1 MSNSIR
7 VIRLGLA
14 ATLVVGGIS
23 IADDAREL
31 TWDDLIP
38 DAATIE
44 QPADSELRA
53 EEEPVDVV
61 ERDGQ
66 GPVDHGSGE
75 DDLLEEA
82 FSWPGYPT
90 GVVEELNGALVKL
103 PGFVV
108 PLEVSEEGKVSEFLL
123 VPYFGAC
130 IHFPP
135 PPANQIVYITA
146 KEPID
151 LESTWEPIW
160 ATGELKTEFRDTD
173 LAYAGYTMAVQTT
186 EVYEY

>member
-1 MSNSIR
+1 MTNSNR
-7 VIRLGLA
+7 VIRRGLA
-14 ATLVVGGIS
+14 VTLLLSGIA

-38 DAATIE
+38 EAEIIE
-44 QPADSELRA
+44 QA
-53 EEEPVDVV
+53 
-61 ERDGQ
+61 
-66 GPVDHGSGE
+66 
-75 DDLLEEA
+75 
-82 FSWPGYPT
+82 YPM

-108 PLEVSEEGKVSEFLL
+108 PLEVSTEGKVSEFLL

-146 KEPID
+146 QEPID

-160 ATGELKTEFRDTD
+160 ATGELKTEFRETG
-173 LAYAGYTMAVQTT
+173 LAYAGYTMVAQAT

>member
-1 MSNSIR
+1 MSISNR

-14 ATLVVGGIS
+14 VTLLLGGIA

-38 DAATIE
+38 ASEATE
-44 QPADSELRA
+44 QPGNNSFDPFAM
-53 EEEPVDVV
+53 P
-61 ERDGQ
+61 
-66 GPVDHGSGE
+66 
-75 DDLLEEA
+75 A
-82 FSWPGYPT
+82 FPT
-90 GVVEELNGALVKL
+90 GVVEELNGVLVKI

-130 IHFPP
+130 IHYPP

-146 KEPID
+146 EEPMD

-160 ATGELKTEFRDTD
+160 ATGELKTEFRESL
-173 LAYAGYTMAVQTT
+173 LAYSGYTMTAQAI
-186 EVYEY
+186 EIYEY

>member
-1 MSNSIR
+1 MTNPNR
-7 VIRLGLA
+7 VIWRALA
-14 ATLVVGGIS
+14 ATLVLSGIA

-31 TWDDLIP
+31 NWDDLIP
-38 DAATIE
+38 EAEMME
-44 QPADSELRA
+44 QA
-53 EEEPVDVV
+53 
-61 ERDGQ
+61 
-66 GPVDHGSGE
+66 
-75 DDLLEEA
+75 
-82 FSWPGYPT
+82 YPM
-90 GVVEELNGALVKL
+90 GVVEELNGALVKI

-108 PLEVSEEGKVSEFLL
+108 PLEVSTEGKVSEFLL

-146 KEPID
+146 EKPID

-160 ATGELKTEFRDTD
+160 ATGELRTEFRETG
-173 LAYAGYTMAVQTT
+173 LAYAGYTMVAQAT

>member
-1 MSNSIR
+1 MTNPNRITR
-7 VIRLGLA
+7 RALA
-14 ATLVVGGIS
+14 VALLLSGIA

-38 DAATIE
+38 EAEMIE
-44 QPADSELRA
+44 QA
-53 EEEPVDVV
+53 
-61 ERDGQ
+61 
-66 GPVDHGSGE
+66 
-75 DDLLEEA
+75 
-82 FSWPGYPT
+82 YPM
-90 GVVEELNGALVKL
+90 GVVEELNGALVKI

-108 PLEVSEEGKVSEFLL
+108 PLEVSTEGKVSEFLL

-146 KEPID
+146 QEPID

-160 ATGELKTEFRDTD
+160 ATGELRTEFRETG
-173 LAYAGYTMAVQTT
+173 LAYAGYTMLAQAT

>member
-1 MSNSIR
+1 MTNPNRIIR
-7 VIRLGLA
+7 RALAVTLLLGGA
-14 ATLVVGGIS
+14 A

-38 DAATIE
+38 EAGGIE
-44 QPADSELRA
+44 QPGNSELGTD
-53 EEEPVDVV
+53 ENLVD
-61 ERDGQ
+61 G
-66 GPVDHGSGE
+66 G
-75 DDLLEEA
+75 A
-82 FSWPGYPT
+82 FSLPVFPT
-90 GVVEELNGALVKL
+90 GVVEELDGALVKI

-108 PLEVSEEGKVSEFLL
+108 PLEVSTEGKVSEFLL

-146 KEPID
+146 EEPID

-160 ATGELKTEFRDTD
+160 ATGELKTEFRETG
-173 LAYAGYTMAVQTT
+173 LAYAGYTMVAEST

>member
-1 MSNSIR
+1 MTNSMRIIR
-7 VIRLGLA
+7 RGLA
-14 ATLVVGGIS
+14 VTLLLSGMS

-38 DAATIE
+38 DAGTTE
-44 QPADSELRA
+44 QPGGLQLGADGNLIGD
-53 EEEPVDVV
+53 EPLLSPMYATDVV
-61 ERDGQ
+61 R
-66 GPVDHGSGE
+66 
-75 DDLLEEA
+75 
-82 FSWPGYPT
+82 
-90 GVVEELNGALVKL
+90 ELDGALVKI

-135 PPANQIVYITA
+135 PPANQIVYITV
-146 KEPID
+146 EDPID

-160 ATGELKTEFRDTD
+160 ATGELKTEFRETG
-173 LAYAGYTMAVQTT
+173 LAYAGYTMAAQTT
-186 EVYEY
+186 EQYEY

>member
-1 MSNSIR
+1 MTNPNRIIR
-7 VIRLGLA
+7 RALV
-14 ATLVVGGIS
+14 ATLLLGGIA

-38 DAATIE
+38 EAEMTG
-44 QPADSELRA
+44 QPGNSEL
-53 EEEPVDVV
+53 PTD
-61 ERDGQ
+61 
-66 GPVDHGSGE
+66 
-75 DDLLEEA
+75 DDLIDEGV
-82 FSWPGYPT
+82 FSYPVFPT
-90 GVVEELNGALVKL
+90 GVVEELDGALVKL

-108 PLEVSEEGKVSEFLL
+108 PLEVSTEGKVSEFLL

-146 KEPID
+146 DEPID

-160 ATGELKTEFRDTD
+160 ATGELKTEFRETG
-173 LAYAGYTMAVQTT
+173 LAYAGYTMVAEST

>member
-1 MSNSIR
+1 MSISDR

-14 ATLVVGGIS
+14 VTLLAGGIA

-38 DAATIE
+38 DARATE
-44 QPADSELRA
+44 QPGDNSFDDPFSI
-53 EEEPVDVV
+53 PVL
-61 ERDGQ
+61 
-66 GPVDHGSGE
+66 PM
-75 DDLLEEA
+75 
-82 FSWPGYPT
+82 
-90 GVVEELNGALVKL
+90 GVVEELDGVLVKI

-108 PLEVSEEGKVSEFLL
+108 PLEVSAEGKVSEFLL

-130 IHFPP
+130 IHYPP

-146 KEPID
+146 EEPMD

-160 ATGELKTEFRDTD
+160 ATGELKTEFRESD
-173 LAYAGYTMAVQTT
+173 LAYSGYTMAAKAI

>member
-1 MSNSIR
+1 MTNSMRIIR
-7 VIRLGLA
+7 RGLA
-14 ATLVVGGIS
+14 VTLLLSGMS

-38 DAATIE
+38 DAGTAE
-44 QPADSELRA
+44 QPGGLQLGGDGNLMGD
-53 EEEPVDVV
+53 EPLSLPMYATDVV
-61 ERDGQ
+61 RELDG
-66 GPVDHGSGE
+66 
-75 DDLLEEA
+75 
-82 FSWPGYPT
+82 T
-90 GVVEELNGALVKL
+90 VVKI

-135 PPANQIVYITA
+135 PPANQIVYVTV
-146 KEPID
+146 EDPID

-160 ATGELKTEFRDTD
+160 ATGELKTEFRETG
-173 LAYAGYTMAVQTT
+173 LAYAGYTMAAEST